1 MATSNEFENIPETE
15 ETEQSFSPVYSFTQ
29 KLQRLQSEGKL
40 EYPKYR
46 TLSEEQTRSYL
57 TAKDSPEYQRK
68 SQMLDLKKA
77 DENTFWQN
85 AKNAAIIESMDI
97 LSGDR
102 TELALGNMLV
112 TEDYEP
118 LVGAGLG
125 VVGAEIGRRA
135 AKEAGKGWFKQTVA
149 GVAGATGVG
158 AIAGIIDPTA
168 TVSQSEEMAALTEEQ
183 RQGVISALESARIS
197 DKDMARQQLKAA
209 GFTDEQI
216 EKLQKPTAIQSVGQ
230 ALLKDAMDRIEYK
243 AAIAP
248 KVEEG
253 SVAATIVGGALSM
266 GEYLMLGAG
275 GKIVASKIA
284 KSAKMPTDRWGRKAA
299 EFEQKKG
306 TKYEDV
312 VDRYAGMV
320 GTKAGTIA
328 ATTNMSAEV
337 MGGGALES
345 IQKYIEDTGDTNLD
359 YYTGD
364 IKNVALDAYNTHIQN
379 VIEQKLGL
387 GKFIKNPRLAT
398 KYGEWLNGFA
408 QEFSQGEVNDFVEW
422 VKGDKT
428 IMEVVQNIPQNVIE
442 GIVGG
447 VLQGGIGTATYSYYH
462 GKNVNDL
469 TGVIVA
475 QSTPEN
481 PITEKQAR
489 EFAEKKVA
497 EIEEGVMSDVAKDIV
512 EFTGATQYQGK
523 IYDTVRD
530 NIKKTIDY
538 QREQMKDTLEG
549 SKYDDM
555 SEDELAQHVESVA
568 QDMTDRIV
576 IEALDKK
583 IPLSEV
589 PQLKGE
595 TIEGTYYI
603 EGSDYAK
610 ETAEENERNRQMI
623 RDAVYAEKQRQRD
636 DALAEKIADMAEEA
650 RKKRE
655 AKETAQQTREAEE
668 RERLAERTAKQIAQS
683 VAQSLKQQKQVEK
696 VKQDLINV
704 KKKREFGKNPKT
716 VRDLFLRKINLDFAR
731 NEGILQAFGFDES
744 SRERFI
750 YFNKNGGLSDWND
763 ILQALQADELIESTS
778 GQPSYDEMVALED
791 KAKRLLLE
799 NPFANLADFT
809 DKFANK
815 DYMQKQEEVKIQDEE
830 ARIEEEMNGLLEAKG
845 VDKGEIAKMSWKM
858 KSDKLNELY
867 PQAQEELELNPDEI
881 PDLDFQDLADENESL
896 DAIYPVYDGETIEVD
911 GKERTVYNSNGDR
924 IAKSKEALTN
934 FWNWFGDSKV
944 VDEQGRPLVVYHQT
958 SETFNTF
965 ERGRDKAGK
974 YDYETPG
981 GFFFK
986 SSDRNIGIAG
996 NIQMPVYLKAEKT
1009 ITFDNRQQL
1018 QKYWSENID
1027 GYADLLKQYQNVD
1040 KDYNARVD
1048 NIESDMDKAIDDLE
1062 NSESYKNATDA
1073 QQYQMRSDLMDSFDS
1088 TALFDE
1094 WRNAANKIA
1103 EQMKQ
1108 LVNDY
1113 VSAKNIEMVKL
1124 ENDSGAIGK
1133 KTTDSFIVFEPTQ
1146 IKSVNNRG
1154 TYSADTGNIYYQ
1166 FAGEK
1171 AQTAA
1176 LEKLAEAKELDAQ
1189 GWMPEM
1195 IRQQTGWFKGADGK
1209 WRFEID
1215 DSQATINKDKL
1226 SSIGI
1231 DFIERILQHDKL
1243 YEAYPQLKGMPVFI
1257 DTKGI
1262 LGKNTN
1268 AMFTKFPNMDRECI
1282 VVSPKIVRNSEELKS
1297 TLLHEIQHNIQDIEN
1312 FARGGSVQ
1320 EFKTKKLPK
1329 NLKDT
1334 RFKTELLT
1342 TMIYNRVKSKIDVEN
1357 VTWLLAQKLND
1368 IKKIAA
1374 NDEALQELVN
1384 EFETEYKKV
1393 AEYMDSAQQYF
1404 KLYGEI
1410 EARNVETRAKMT
1422 EEERKATPAESTQDI
1437 RNADAIVVFNNGTA
1451 LSYNIPQRQRGKGGA
1466 YDARTR
1472 SVTLGGGANVTT
1484 LPHELAH
1491 YWIDKNF
1498 KWARSG
1504 KASQA
1509 WLDQWRAVEKWL
1521 GIDPEDKYLDKNA
1534 SEKFARAY
1542 ERFLGEEQLPLVLK
1556 KSMADFR
1563 DFVLDHYDYELDDA
1577 KGLQDKLGRPIKLDE
1592 GVKAWFRKSVYDSYM
1607 SPAESEV
1614 VNQRLAQDDRQQAEL
1629 QPAIEQTEEVQKE
1642 LSDNPEI
1649 NQLNVSGK
1657 EIQEDAGV
1665 SNDVVLGKRTIGGG
1679 EEKESK
1685 GKIGQALGKTYES
1698 TTWEIQEN
1706 MVDDYLKTVSLDE
1719 AIDALDNGTYPD
1731 KIDPNFLRNILA
1743 DKLIEEGRE
1752 LEAAALIEQTAEDF
1766 TQAAQTLQAARRF
1779 NTPFTNAIKMLS
1791 VSKAMKLAQAKFG
1804 KKADAVEQ
1812 LDAAI
1817 NALVQKYE
1825 ADFMAAQT
1833 DEERELVYATMQ
1845 DEAIRTIGTL
1855 DKSRTN
1861 DLDFQDVDDKEERQ
1875 QAKAIRIQQK
1885 KRASITGYRSRAK
1898 RALKQALG
1906 IAPTR
1911 EQVRNIKKLSVKVAK
1926 EINEYRRAV
1935 KNNTQSAIDPTKI
1948 LEAQNELNN
1957 YMNQEVPAVWYS
1969 DLGDAANSFMMAN
1982 MLWNPA
1988 TNVFNIEST
1997 WVQMLPHLLATTIN
2011 NRNVG
2016 SISWKEKAKLIK
2028 QALVLQAKTGYNI
2041 FSLRDFFDKKT
2052 LWAEKFYE
2060 PKTKLG
2066 KFQALPL
2073 TALGLMDTMNKGII
2087 FLQHADAMATKQAT
2101 EEGKKNG
2108 WNKTQIK
2115 ERAKELFY
2123 QSLNTDPRTITMDGL
2138 KIRQSA
2144 VIEGEE
2150 ATFTQNTKT
2159 AEIVNKVRK
2168 ALNLGAKTGVGTL
2181 IMPFTTTIANIAE
2194 DTVLNYGLGSVRG
2207 LRYAPKAIA
2216 LSFDKKA
2223 TAEMKKEAWK
2233 AVQPETKNV
2242 IKNMIGALLLASVAF
2257 GDDDDDD
2264 YVLGFDRQTEKDK
2277 DIRQNRNA
2285 PSGYAIRIGNKW
2297 IDVDLF
2303 GIGSQWMKMYMI
2315 ANRGGNTTD
2324 SIVQA
2329 VASNIDMLPGISE
2342 VQDMYDKYSQISK
2355 WKGDKDAILDL
2366 VGGKAEELGVRLIPM
2381 SALFNQIGNITD
2393 DTKRESWNAWYDAM
2407 RAKIPGWREYL
2418 PARLSKQ
2425 TGKEI
2430 PQTDVFWNLATG
2442 QRVKDYVEP
2451 TKDDE
2456 ARYML
2461 YDLGINMNYREKNSK
2476 LKELGVDS
2484 ERYKKAV
2491 REVRSIF
2498 SAELPALVDSW
2509 SFRNADEEGKRK
2521 AVSKLHTQALETVKT
2536 KYGLETKK
2544 QLKKKK

>member
-85 AKNAAIIESMDI
+85 AKNTAIIESMDI

-125 VVGAEIGRRA
+125 VAGAEIGRKA
-135 AKEAGKGWFKQTVA
+135 AKEAGKGWLKQTVA

-168 TVSQSEEMAALTEEQ
+168 TVSQSEEMANLTEEQ

-230 ALLKDAMDRIEYK
+230 VLLKDAMDRIEYK

-248 KVEEG
+248 KVDEG

-275 GKIVASKIA
+275 GKIFASKIA

-462 GKNVNDL
+462 SKNVNDL

-610 ETAEENERNRQMI
+610 ETAEKAQKDRETI
-623 RDAVYAEKQRQRD
+623 RKAVYAAQNATE
-636 DALAEKIADMAEEA
+636 DA
-650 RKKRE
+650 KKE
-655 AKETAQQTREAEE
+655 VE
-668 RERLAERTAKQIAQS
+668 
-683 VAQSLKQQKQVEK
+683 SLKEELQKTKEVT
-696 VKQDLINV
+696 
-704 KKKREFGKNPKT
+704 KKIEQ
-716 VRDLFLRKINLDFAR
+716 KIDESLDFSKTTET
-731 NEGILQAFGFDES
+731 NGEGYKQKSVDGITVEEVGVLGSLQDVATKAQYG
-744 SRERFI
+744 
-750 YFNKNGGLSDWND
+750 
-763 ILQALQADELIESTS
+763 IESKS
-778 GQPSYDEMVALED
+778 GNWSMFTIDY
-791 KAKRLLLE
+791 RLGII
-799 NPFANLADFT
+799 T
-809 DKFANK
+809 
-815 DYMQKQEEVKIQDEE
+815 MQ
-830 ARIEEEMNGLLEAKG
+830 
-845 VDKGEIAKMSWKM
+845 
-858 KSDKLNELY
+858 
-867 PQAQEELELNPDEI
+867 
-881 PDLDFQDLADENESL
+881 PDLDYLPFDFSLLEYENSGKDFAHWAADKIDEFRNEQKGKDEFEFANAYAKEHSFKKATQNNPIYEEGKDLLFQDLADENESL
-896 DAIYPVYDGETIEVD
+896 DAIYPAYDGETIEVD

-934 FWNWFGDSKV
+934 FWRWFGDSKV
-944 VDEQGRPLVVYHQT
+944 VDEQGRPLVVYHGT
-958 SETFNTF
+958 KTEF
-965 ERGRDKAGK
+965 EEFYRSSDIGFHFGSKGAARIKAGRGK
-974 YDYETPG
+974 QAVVY
-981 GFFFK
+981 
-986 SSDRNIGIAG
+986 N
-996 NIQMPVYLKAEKT
+996 VYLKIQNPLKFDRDLGNWDAAKDSYLATELLNMGI
-1009 ITFDNRQQL
+1009 ITQEQFNGLR
-1018 QKYWSENID
+1018 YNFGSYGSSNAI
-1027 GYADLLKQYQNVD
+1027 LL
-1040 KDYNARVD
+1040 
-1048 NIESDMDKAIDDLE
+1048 
-1062 NSESYKNATDA
+1062 
-1073 QQYQMRSDLMDSFDS
+1073 
-1088 TALFDE
+1088 
-1094 WRNAANKIA
+1094 RNALKEKGFDGIEYPNYYEDTGKISYIA
-1103 EQMKQ
+1103 
-1108 LVNDY
+1108 
-1113 VSAKNIEMVKL
+1113 
-1124 ENDSGAIGK
+1124 
-1133 KTTDSFIVFEPTQ
+1133 FEPTQ
-1146 IKSVNNRG
+1146 IKSVDNRG
-1154 TYSADTGNIYYQ
+1154 TYSSDTGNIY
-1166 FAGEK
+1166 F
-1171 AQTAA
+1171 
-1176 LEKLAEAKELDAQ
+1176 
-1189 GWMPEM
+1189 
-1195 IRQQTGWFKGADGK
+1195 
-1209 WRFEID
+1209 
-1215 DSQATINKDKL
+1215 
-1226 SSIGI
+1226 
-1231 DFIERILQHDKL
+1231 
-1243 YEAYPQLKGMPVFI
+1243 
-1257 DTKGI
+1257 
-1262 LGKNTN
+1262 
-1268 AMFTKFPNMDRECI
+1268 
-1282 VVSPKIVRNSEELKS
+1282 
-1297 TLLHEIQHNIQDIEN
+1297 QD
-1312 FARGGSVQ
+1312 
-1320 EFKTKKLPK
+1320 
-1329 NLKDT
+1329 
-1334 RFKTELLT
+1334 
-1342 TMIYNRVKSKIDVEN
+1342 
-1357 VTWLLAQKLND
+1357 
-1368 IKKIAA
+1368 
-1374 NDEALQELVN
+1374 
-1384 EFETEYKKV
+1384 
-1393 AEYMDSAQQYF
+1393 
-1404 KLYGEI
+1404 
-1410 EARNVETRAKMT
+1410 
-1422 EEERKATPAESTQDI
+1422 
-1437 RNADAIVVFNNGTA
+1437 
-1451 LSYNIPQRQRGKGGA
+1451 RQRGKGGA

-1679 EEKESK
+1679 EEKESQ

-1885 KRASITGYRSRAK
+1885 KRSSITGYRSRAK

-2016 SISWKEKAKLIK
+2016 SISWKEKVKLIK

-2060 PKTKLG
+2060 PKTKVG

-2073 TALGLMDTMNKGII
+2073 TALGLMDTMNKGIV

-2108 WNKTQIK
+2108 WDKTQIK
-2115 ERAKELFY
+2115 KRAKELFY

-2303 GIGSQWMKMYMI
+2303 GIGAQWMKMYMI

-2342 VQDMYDKYSQISK
+2342 VQDMYDKYSQMSK

-2366 VGGKAEELGVRLIPM
+2366 VGGKAEELGTRLIPM

-2393 DTKRESWNAWYDAM
+2393 DTKRESWNTWYDSM
-2407 RAKIPGWREYL
+2407 RAKIPGLREDL

-2451 TKDDE
+2451 TKADE

-2521 AVSKLHTQALETVKT
+2521 AVSKLHTKALETVKAN
-2536 KYGLETKK
+2536 YGLDTKK
-2544 QLKKKK
+2544 SLKKKK

>member
-85 AKNAAIIESMDI
+85 AKNTAIIESMDI

-125 VVGAEIGRRA
+125 VAGAEIGRRA
-135 AKEAGKGWFKQTVA
+135 AKEAGKGWLKQTVA

-158 AIAGIIDPTA
+158 AIASILDPTELGDA
-168 TVSQSEEMAALTEEQ
+168 TLNDVAT
-183 RQGVISALESARIS
+183 LESARIS
-197 DKDMARQQLKAA
+197 EKDMARQQLKAA

-230 ALLKDAMDRIEYK
+230 VLLKDAMDRIEYK

-248 KVEEG
+248 KVDEG

-345 IQKYIEDTGDTNLD
+345 IQKYVEDTGDTNLD

-462 GKNVNDL
+462 SKNVNDL

-610 ETAEENERNRQMI
+610 ETAEKAQKDRETI
-623 RDAVYAEKQRQRD
+623 RELVYAQKS
-636 DALAEKIADMAEEA
+636 AEKAAKEAEKAAKAVEREIARQANSEKTQTKQAITHGSVDIIADILSKNGFKTRGMSGTAI
-650 RKKRE
+650 
-655 AKETAQQTREAEE
+655 KELGKLNWELFKGQDLGQ
-668 RERLAERTAKQIAQS
+668 AQS
-683 VAQSLKQQKQVEK
+683 RGAVQVAQRAIEENVESGDR
-696 VKQDLINV
+696 VL
-704 KKKREFGKNPKT
+704 
-716 VRDLFLRKINLDFAR
+716 
-731 NEGILQAFGFDES
+731 
-744 SRERFI
+744 ERAG
-750 YFNKNGGLSDWND
+750 Y
-763 ILQALQADELIESTS
+763 T
-778 GQPSYDEMVALED
+778 
-791 KAKRLLLE
+791 
-799 NPFANLADFT
+799 
-809 DKFANK
+809 
-815 DYMQKQEEVKIQDEE
+815 QEEIKKMDDETWNRAVLTQYRKE
-830 ARIEEEMNGLLEAKG
+830 SAEM
-845 VDKGEIAKMSWKM
+845 
-858 KSDKLNELY
+858 
-867 PQAQEELELNPDEI
+867 QTQEPELNPDEI

-896 DAIYPVYDGETIEVD
+896 DAIYPAYDGETIEVD

-934 FWNWFGDSKV
+934 FWRWFGDSKV
-944 VDEQGRPLVVYHQT
+944 VDEQGRPLVVYHGT
-958 SETFNTF
+958 ESGGFDTFLESEIGSNTKNA
-965 ERGRDKAGK
+965 EV
-974 YDYETPG
+974 
-981 GFFFK
+981 GFFFGDK
-986 SSDRNIGIAG
+986 RIARTYSG
-996 NIQMPVYLKAEKT
+996 TDKTITREQVKEFNEDSENGFEPDYIRGLYPVYLKMTDDVAIYDFRGASWDGKAYG
-1009 ITFDNRQQL
+1009 
-1018 QKYWSENID
+1018 KYALKNEEEYDWLRDENDEII
-1027 GYADLLKQYQNVD
+1027 L
-1040 KDYNARVD
+1040 
-1048 NIESDMDKAIDDLE
+1048 
-1062 NSESYKNATDA
+1062 
-1073 QQYQMRSDLMDSFDS
+1073 FDS
-1088 TALFDE
+1088 IKELQDYVDSHPE
-1094 WRNAANKIA
+1094 A
-1103 EQMKQ
+1103 EEYTQWDDPQIEESTKD
-1108 LVNDY
+1108 LAVLEKENGASGIIIKNVNDAGRHSYGGEEGDVY
-1113 VSAKNIEMVKL
+1113 V
-1124 ENDSGAIGK
+1124 
-1133 KTTDSFIVFEPTQ
+1133 VFASTQ
-1146 IKSVNNRG
+1146 IKSVDNRG
-1154 TYSADTGNIYYQ
+1154 TYSSDTGNIY
-1166 FAGEK
+1166 F
-1171 AQTAA
+1171 
-1176 LEKLAEAKELDAQ
+1176 
-1189 GWMPEM
+1189 
-1195 IRQQTGWFKGADGK
+1195 
-1209 WRFEID
+1209 
-1215 DSQATINKDKL
+1215 
-1226 SSIGI
+1226 
-1231 DFIERILQHDKL
+1231 
-1243 YEAYPQLKGMPVFI
+1243 
-1257 DTKGI
+1257 
-1262 LGKNTN
+1262 
-1268 AMFTKFPNMDRECI
+1268 
-1282 VVSPKIVRNSEELKS
+1282 
-1297 TLLHEIQHNIQDIEN
+1297 QD
-1312 FARGGSVQ
+1312 
-1320 EFKTKKLPK
+1320 
-1329 NLKDT
+1329 
-1334 RFKTELLT
+1334 
-1342 TMIYNRVKSKIDVEN
+1342 
-1357 VTWLLAQKLND
+1357 
-1368 IKKIAA
+1368 
-1374 NDEALQELVN
+1374 
-1384 EFETEYKKV
+1384 
-1393 AEYMDSAQQYF
+1393 
-1404 KLYGEI
+1404 
-1410 EARNVETRAKMT
+1410 
-1422 EEERKATPAESTQDI
+1422 
-1437 RNADAIVVFNNGTA
+1437 
-1451 LSYNIPQRQRGKGGA
+1451 RQRGKGGA

-1607 SPAESEV
+1607 SPQEAEV

-1679 EEKESK
+1679 EEKESR

-1885 KRASITGYRSRAK
+1885 KRASINGYRSRAK

-1969 DLGDAANSFMMAN
+1969 DLGDAVNSFMMAN

-1997 WVQMLPHLLATTIN
+1997 WVQMMPHLLATTIN

-2016 SISWKEKAKLIK
+2016 SISWKEKRKLIK

-2073 TALGLMDTMNKGII
+2073 TALGLMDTMNKGIV

-2264 YVLGFDRQTEKDK
+2264 YVLGYDRQTEKDK

-2324 SIVQA
+2324 SVVQA

-2342 VQDMYDKYSQISK
+2342 VQDMYDKYSQMSK

-2393 DTKRESWNAWYDAM
+2393 DTKRESWNTWYDAM
-2407 RAKIPGWREYL
+2407 RAKIPGLREDL

-2451 TKDDE
+2451 TKADE

-2521 AVSKLHTQALETVKT
+2521 AVSKLHTKALETVKAN
-2536 KYGLETKK
+2536 YGLDTKK
-2544 QLKKKK
+2544 SLKKKK

>member
-85 AKNAAIIESMDI
+85 AKNTAIIESMDI

-125 VVGAEIGRRA
+125 VVGAEIGRKA

-158 AIAGIIDPTA
+158 AIAGILEPTTLGDA
-168 TVSQSEEMAALTEEQ
+168 TLNDVAT
-183 RQGVISALESARIS
+183 LESARIS

-230 ALLKDAMDRIEYK
+230 VLLKDAMDRIEYK

-248 KVEEG
+248 KVDEG

-284 KSAKMPTDRWGRKAA
+284 KSAKMPTDRFGRKAA

-320 GTKAGTIA
+320 GTKAGTVA

-462 GKNVNDL
+462 SKNVNDL

-610 ETAEENERNRQMI
+610 ETAEKAQKDRETI
-623 RDAVYAEKQRQRD
+623 RELVYAQKS
-636 DALAEKIADMAEEA
+636 AEKAAKEAEKAAKAVEREIARQANSEKTQTKQAIAHGSVDIIADVLSKNGFKTRGMSGTTI
-650 RKKRE
+650 
-655 AKETAQQTREAEE
+655 KELGKLNWELFKGQDLGQ
-668 RERLAERTAKQIAQS
+668 AQS
-683 VAQSLKQQKQVEK
+683 RGAVQVAQ
-696 VKQDLINV
+696 
-704 KKKREFGKNPKT
+704 R
-716 VRDLFLRKINLDFAR
+716 A
-731 NEGILQAFGFDES
+731 
-744 SRERFI
+744 
-750 YFNKNGGLSDWND
+750 
-763 ILQALQADELIESTS
+763 
-778 GQPSYDEMVALED
+778 
-791 KAKRLLLE
+791 
-799 NPFANLADFT
+799 
-809 DKFANK
+809 
-815 DYMQKQEEVKIQDEE
+815 
-830 ARIEEEMNGLLEAKG
+830 IEENVESGDKVLERAGYTPEEINKMDDETWNRAVLTQYRKESAEM
-845 VDKGEIAKMSWKM
+845 
-858 KSDKLNELY
+858 
-867 PQAQEELELNPDEI
+867 QTQEPELNLDEI

-896 DAIYPVYDGETIEVD
+896 DAIYPEYTGETIEVD
-911 GKERTVYNSNGDR
+911 GKKRTVYNSNGDR

-934 FWNWFGDSKV
+934 FWRWFGDSKV
-944 VDEQGRPLVVYHQT
+944 VDEQGRPLVVYHGSDVSGIEVFDNQANQT
-958 SETFNTF
+958 KQRQIGAEKGYFFTDSKKVAERFRTTEQRKAESKYYAENTII
-965 ERGRDKAGK
+965 EPVTEEK
-974 YDYETPG
+974 YDAQGRYLGSVHYTKTTLPESKNFG
-981 GFFFK
+981 LY
-986 SSDRNIGIAG
+986 S
-996 NIQMPVYLKAEKT
+996 VYLKAESVNEYSGEDIGVGEERATALESAK
-1009 ITFDNRQQL
+1009 QSG
-1018 QKYWSENID
+1018 KD
-1027 GYADLLKQYQNVD
+1027 GVIIYKADTGAGIANEYIV
-1040 KDYNARVD
+1040 
-1048 NIESDMDKAIDDLE
+1048 
-1062 NSESYKNATDA
+1062 
-1073 QQYQMRSDLMDSFDS
+1073 FDS
-1088 TALFDE
+1088 
-1094 WRNAANKIA
+1094 
-1103 EQMKQ
+1103 
-1108 LVNDY
+1108 
-1113 VSAKNIEMVKL
+1113 
-1124 ENDSGAIGK
+1124 
-1133 KTTDSFIVFEPTQ
+1133 TQ
-1146 IKSVNNRG
+1146 IKSVDNRG
-1154 TYSADTGNIYYQ
+1154 TYSSDTGNIYFQ
-1166 FAGEK
+1166 
-1171 AQTAA
+1171 
-1176 LEKLAEAKELDAQ
+1176 
-1189 GWMPEM
+1189 
-1195 IRQQTGWFKGADGK
+1195 
-1209 WRFEID
+1209 
-1215 DSQATINKDKL
+1215 
-1226 SSIGI
+1226 
-1231 DFIERILQHDKL
+1231 
-1243 YEAYPQLKGMPVFI
+1243 
-1257 DTKGI
+1257 
-1262 LGKNTN
+1262 
-1268 AMFTKFPNMDRECI
+1268 
-1282 VVSPKIVRNSEELKS
+1282 
-1297 TLLHEIQHNIQDIEN
+1297 
-1312 FARGGSVQ
+1312 
-1320 EFKTKKLPK
+1320 
-1329 NLKDT
+1329 
-1334 RFKTELLT
+1334 
-1342 TMIYNRVKSKIDVEN
+1342 
-1357 VTWLLAQKLND
+1357 
-1368 IKKIAA
+1368 
-1374 NDEALQELVN
+1374 
-1384 EFETEYKKV
+1384 
-1393 AEYMDSAQQYF
+1393 
-1404 KLYGEI
+1404 
-1410 EARNVETRAKMT
+1410 
-1422 EEERKATPAESTQDI
+1422 
-1437 RNADAIVVFNNGTA
+1437 
-1451 LSYNIPQRQRGKGGA
+1451 QRQRGKGGA

-1577 KGLQDKLGRPIKLDE
+1577 KGLQDKLGRPIQLNED
-1592 GVKAWFRKSVYDSYM
+1592 VKAWFRKSIYESYM
-1607 SPAESEV
+1607 SPQEAEV

-1629 QPAIEQTEEVQKE
+1629 QPAIEQTEEAQKE

-1997 WVQMLPHLLATTIN
+1997 WVQMMPHLIATTIN

-2016 SISWKEKAKLIK
+2016 SISWKEKVKLIK

-2052 LWAEKFYE
+2052 LWAEKFYK

-2073 TALGLMDTMNKGII
+2073 TALGLMDTMNKGIV
-2087 FLQHADAMATKQAT
+2087 FLQHADTMATKQAT

-2342 VQDMYDKYSQISK
+2342 VQDMYDKYSQMSK
-2355 WKGDKDAILDL
+2355 WKGDKDAVLDL

-2381 SALFNQIGNITD
+2381 SALFNQIGNIRD
-2393 DTKRESWNAWYDAM
+2393 DTKRESWNTWYDAM
-2407 RAKIPGWREYL
+2407 RAKIPGLREDL

-2442 QRVKDYVEP
+2442 QRVKDYIEP
-2451 TKDDE
+2451 EKADE

-2521 AVSKLHTQALETVKT
+2521 AVSKLHTKALETVKAN
-2536 KYGLETKK
+2536 YGLDTKK
-2544 QLKKKK
+2544 SLKKKK